1 MEIVVGE
8 LLYTTIQSP
17 DLLLKGPYALLRCSV
32 CYEMACMWTTCE
44 HGDDVDSSLIRAAGL
59 GGEGKSESQVASGG
73 EFYLE
78 DFLDRD

>member
-1 MEIVVGE
+1 
-8 LLYTTIQSP
+8 
-17 DLLLKGPYALLRCSV
+17 
-32 CYEMACMWTTCE
+32 MWTTCE